1 MSAASSPEFTRERMG
16 HVPALDGI
24 RGLAVLAV
32 IAHHLGHLRGGYLGV
47 DAFFVLSGF
56 LITGLL
62 VDEVRFGSGGSGSG
76 GGRIDLG
83 RFWTRRVKRL
93 FPALALVVVV
103 VVLVESFILSDPR
116 ASLRREVL
124 SALLYV
130 YNWNALADNID
141 YWSSF
146 ASPSPLQHMWSLAI
160 EEQFYL
166 VWPLVVVAVIWW
178 VRRRASGR
186 APNGRPDGVAWIDRS
201 VVAIG
206 VTAAVLAVTSVVIA
220 QIVHDPE
227 NLLRVYYGTDTRI
240 AAILFGAVAAV
251 VIRLRPPLSV
261 RGQRIAGFVG
271 LALLVPLAVAWVAL
285 DGTSAVLYR
294 GGLVATGIGV
304 TLVVTACVV
313 APSSLLNRAMS
324 IAPLR
329 WAGLVSYGLYLWHWP
344 IIVWVDQ
351 ERTGLDGLGLLA
363 LRIALT
369 LGITIAS
376 YVFVEQPVRTSSIGK
391 SRSAGFALAT
401 LVALIAFTV
410 VVVPVG
416 RDDQPSAG
424 TRSTVPI
431 PPPPTTADD
440 AVDVATSA
448 PGSIGTT
455 PRPLERLMVVGDSG
469 AYFLGESLVES
480 SGDGTIVL
488 PRGVVGC
495 GIADIGGGA
504 WTDDGTFLP
513 DPPGCENWPTDWASD
528 VAAFEPD
535 HVLLVLSWPGIGDRE
550 IDGVRRHPC
559 EPEFDEMYA
568 ERVSLAVETAGATG
582 ADVVVATAP
591 YYVGAGSDTL
601 PQDRIDCLNR
611 VMTSTALANGGAV
624 LELAEWTCPDGEC
637 RLSVNGETLRPDG
650 LHFDGAGGQIAADW
664 ILEQLRSGA
673 LTTGTD

>member
-103 VVLVESFILSDPR
+103 VVLVESFIVSDPR

-178 VRRRASGR
+178 VRRRAAGR

-240 AAILFGAVAAV
+240 RCDPLRRGCGRGDPAAPPALGARSTNRRVRRSGTAGPTRRCVGRPGRHIRCAVPRRAGCHRNRRHPRGHRLRGRPFVAAQPRHV
-251 VIRLRPPLSV
+251 GRP
-261 RGQRIAGFVG
+261 RC
-271 LALLVPLAVAWVAL
+271 
-285 DGTSAVLYR
+285 
-294 GGLVATGIGV
+294 GGPGSSATGCTSGTGRSSCGSIRSAPDS
-304 TLVVTACVV
+304 TASVCSRCES
-313 APSSLLNRAMS
+313 PSRS
-324 IAPLR
+324 
-329 WAGLVSYGLYLWHWP
+329 
-344 IIVWVDQ
+344 
-351 ERTGLDGLGLLA
+351 
-363 LRIALT
+363 
-369 LGITIAS
+369 AS
-376 YVFVEQPVRTSSIGK
+376 RSRPTSSSSSQSARRRIGK

-410 VVVPVG
+410 VAIPAG
-416 RDDQPSAG
+416 RDDQPTAG

-440 AVDVATSA
+440 AADVATSA
-448 PGSIGTT
+448 PDVHRHHAPTART
-455 PRPLERLMVVGDSG
+455 P
-469 AYFLGESLVES
+469 
-480 SGDGTIVL
+480 DGRRRFRGLL
-488 PRGVVGC
+488 PRR
-495 GIADIGGGA
+495 IARR
-504 WTDDGTFLP
+504 
-513 DPPGCENWPTDWASD
+513 
-528 VAAFEPD
+528 V
-535 HVLLVLSWPGIGDRE
+535 
-550 IDGVRRHPC
+550 VRRRHHR
-559 EPEFDEMYA
+559 A
-568 ERVSLAVETAGATG
+568 ATRSG
-582 ADVVVATAP
+582 R
-591 YYVGAGSDTL
+591 L
-601 PQDRIDCLNR
+601 WHCRHRWWRLDRRRNVPAR
-611 VMTSTALANGGAV
+611 STRLR
-624 LELAEWTCPDGEC
+624 ELAD
-637 RLSVNGETLRPDG
+637 
-650 LHFDGAGGQIAADW
+650 
-664 ILEQLRSGA
+664 
-673 LTTGTD
+673 